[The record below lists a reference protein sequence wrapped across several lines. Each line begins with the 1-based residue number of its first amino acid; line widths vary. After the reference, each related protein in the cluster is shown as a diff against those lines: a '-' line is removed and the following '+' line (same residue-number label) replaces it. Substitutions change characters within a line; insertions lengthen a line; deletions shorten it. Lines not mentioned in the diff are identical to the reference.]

1 MKKFFLIVILI
12 LLNYCFIFSQEATE
26 GREFWFGLP
35 HCMKSSDEPIRW
47 GTYPVQIW
55 LSSKVD
61 TKATIE
67 SLNGAVP
74 KQIVT
79 VRKNEFSIVSI
90 NDNLEN
96 KESEEPHDYGIHIF
110 SKDPISVS
118 VFIAYKWSGEA
129 FRVIPAEWLGKE
141 YFTLNMYQDYVKM
154 HSGEMEYKP
163 GQIVICATE
172 DNTQIKYYPTVE
184 TEKGIKPGQYGS
196 IKLQKGQTFA
206 IKNKIIPELN
216 QDWETDLSGTQ
227 IISSKPVSVIS
238 GHTKGCFPKYAPK
251 MYGIKADFVRNVL
264 VEVMY
269 PIESLGYEYI
279 SAPLKYLSRNYSHA
293 IADDAGDIIRFI
305 ATEDS
310 TFVYQMRQD
319 GSGLMQVSPMLN
331 KGERYDILNQEL
343 AAYYKSNKKVLVG
356 QYGKSWVSSLPPPKE
371 KPDNEPQNPNM
382 TGEGMM
388 ITLAPVERWCS
399 SASFRS
405 QPNMDN
411 FIYLTFKT
419 GDDNKILFD
428 NQTINSKFGTVI
440 SEIAG
445 TPYSYLVQHVSSGD
459 HYLSVSENGVK
470 FFGYSYGNWD
480 SYKDGFAY
488 GYPFSINYAEFCI
501 DSIYTIE
508 NINCGNIDGE
518 FFAENLESD
527 KNCAAISSIIV
538 DESINCT
545 FTKDS
550 EFEQGDPS
558 VKFNFLVNNPQ
569 KFARAVVTAN
579 TRSGKNLQKLYEYIP
594 EEITAEQSFID
605 FGAVPLKDTECKK
618 LTLINKSIVP
628 LIIYDLKLKNNASI
642 FSVSLVSFPVL
653 LNSMESIEID
663 VCATPDF
670 LTTYAF
676 KDSIIV
682 VLSCYEEAIV
692 GLECKTDEPMLW
704 ISDANWGQVPVNV
717 EKSRN
722 VEIVNESKVDVELY
736 SIMWKDSTHFT
747 RVHGLDFPVKIPAE
761 ESYYFLVYYKP
772 DSPDIRNTDTA
783 FFTSSATKTKLYSVW
798 NGIGTDKPILIKPD
812 NDTTNLP
819 IEVNFIWDYSGGVN
833 HFKLQISTD
842 NNFLST
848 QIDTILYQYVF
859 NTVLGANTKYYW
871 RVCAVDGTNF
881 GDWTEVWNF
890 TTGDWSVIKN
900 EIILQND
907 FIIYPNPAADELS
920 IEFLNDY
927 SNYYEIEIIDLK
939 GITIASVKK
948 ENIAFGIKN
957 EKISLKNIPNGVY
970 FCVLKYEGQ
979 KLFKAFVKM

>member
-1 MKKFFLIVILI
+1 MKKFFLIVFLI
-12 LLNYCFIFSQEATE
+12 FSICSNVFSQEATE

-35 HCMKSSDEPIRW
+35 HCMISSDEPIRW
-47 GTYPVQIW
+47 GSYPIQLW

-74 KQIVT
+74 KQIVS
-79 VRKNEFSIVSI
+79 VRKNEFSVVNI

-96 KESEEPHDYGIHIF
+96 RESEEPRDFGIHIF

-118 VFIAYKWSGEA
+118 VFIAYLWSGEA
-129 FRVIPAEWLGKE
+129 FRVIPVEWLGKE
-141 YFTLNMYQDYVKM
+141 YFTLNLYQDYVKM
-154 HSGEMEYKP
+154 HSGETEYKP

-184 TEKGIKPGQYGS
+184 TEKGIKPGQAGS
-196 IKLQKGQTFA
+196 VKLQKGQTFA

-227 IISSKPVSVIS
+227 IIASKPVSVIS
-238 GHTKGCFPKYAPK
+238 GHTKGCFPRHTPT
-251 MYGIKADFVRNVL
+251 MYGIKADFIRNVL

-269 PIESLGYEYI
+269 PVESLGYEYI
-279 SAPLKYLSRNYSHA
+279 SAPLKYLSRNNFHI
-293 IADDAGDIIRFI
+293 IADDVGDIIRFI

-310 TFVYQMRQD
+310 TLVYQMRQD
-319 GSGLMQVSPMLN
+319 GSGLMQISPILN

-343 AAYYKSNKKVLVG
+343 AAYYKTNKKVLVG
-356 QYGKSWVSSLPPPKE
+356 QYGKSWMTNLPPPID
-371 KPDNEPQNPNM
+371 KPDDEPQNPNT

-388 ITLAPVERWCS
+388 MTLAPIERWCS

-405 QPNMDN
+405 PPNMDN

-419 GDDNKILFD
+419 GDENKILFD
-428 NQTINSKFGTVI
+428 KQTINSKFGNVI
-440 SEIAG
+440 IEITG
-445 TPYSYLVQHVSSGD
+445 TPYSYLVQHISTGD
-459 HYLSVSENGVK
+459 HYLSVTENDVR

-480 SYKDGFAY
+480 SFKDGFAY
-488 GYPFSINYAEFCI
+488 GYPFSINYAEFCS
-501 DSIYTIE
+501 DSIYALDTIT
-508 NINCGNIDGE
+508 CGNIDGE
-518 FFAENLESD
+518 FFAKDLESD

-538 DESINCT
+538 DDSINYT
-545 FTKDS
+545 FTKESD
-550 EFEQGDPS
+550 FEQGDPS
-558 VKFNFLVNNPQ
+558 VKFNFSVKNPQ
-569 KFARAVVTAN
+569 KFARAAVIAY
-579 TRSGKNLQKLYEYIP
+579 TRSGKNLQKIYEYIP

-605 FGAVPLKDTECKK
+605 FGVVPLKYTECSQFS
-618 LTLINKSIVP
+618 LINKSIVP
-628 LIIYDLKLKNNASI
+628 LIIYDLKLKYNSSV

-653 LNSMESIEID
+653 LNPMESIQVD

-670 LTTYAF
+670 LTNNTF
-676 KDSIIV
+676 QDSIIV
-682 VLSCYEEAIV
+682 VLSCYEKAVI

-717 EKSRN
+717 EKSMN

-736 SIMWKDSTHFT
+736 SIDWKDHTHFT
-747 RVHGLDFPVKIPAE
+747 RVHGLDFPIKIPAE

-772 DSPDIRNTDTA
+772 DAPDIRNIDTA
-783 FFTSSATKTKLYSVW
+783 YFTSSATKTKLYSVW

-819 IEVNFIWDYSGGVN
+819 IEVNFMWDYSSGVN

-842 NNFLST
+842 NNFLSPH
-848 QIDTILYQYVF
+848 IDTMLYQYVF
-859 NTVLGANTKYYW
+859 NAVLDYNTKYYW
-871 RVCAVDGTNF
+871 RVCAVDGLNF
-881 GDWTEVWNF
+881 GDWTDIWNF

-900 EIILQND
+900 DKILKND
-907 FIIYPNPAADELS
+907 FIIYPNPVTDELS

-939 GITIASVKK
+939 GLTVYSVKK
-948 ENIAFGIKN
+948 ESSVLGIKKD
-957 EKISLKNIPNGVY
+957 KISLKNISDGVY

-979 KLFKAFVKM
+979 ILFKAFVKM